1 MENVI
6 KNEKNKCF
14 FIMIFSLFFV
24 SCKTKSNEKAKA
36 ELTFKSIS
44 FMSAYGATDKE
55 LNDLNKK
62 IDDVLLNKRNEI
74 ISEEEKLYQYFGKLR
89 NLNLLEKPYIF
100 LRFNKDSILPVY
112 LSENEFNKVKNF
124 KQIDLFKEGK
134 KVLIEFDLV
143 KKITL
148 FIIQTILFQ

>member
-1 MENVI
+1 
-6 KNEKNKCF
+6 
-14 FIMIFSLFFV
+14 MIFSLLFV

-134 KVLIEFDLV
+134 KVIIELDLV
-143 KKITL
+143 KKNNTIYYSNNIVS
-148 FIIQTILFQ
+148 IIKVNGRSHSNGN